1 LPEKATQFRKS
12 NKKTR
17 TGYTDSKE
25 VELEKKHQKRNSNNR
40 NNIWKKCGR
49 PHHAGSEPCILRK
62 VGELLAVIKR
72 TPSTRQPS
80 RALNGFGKGWATS
93 TSGLLA
99 RLTQRRWVVAFILL

>member
-1 LPEKATQFRKS
+1 MQNRLNLKKSIKKEIPTTATIYGK
-12 NKKTR
+12 N
-17 TGYTDSKE
+17 
-25 VELEKKHQKRNSNNR
+25 VEDPIMLDQSHAFF
-40 NNIWKKCGR
+40 GR
-49 PHHAGSEPCILRK
+49 G
-62 VGELLAVIKR
+62 GELLAVIKR